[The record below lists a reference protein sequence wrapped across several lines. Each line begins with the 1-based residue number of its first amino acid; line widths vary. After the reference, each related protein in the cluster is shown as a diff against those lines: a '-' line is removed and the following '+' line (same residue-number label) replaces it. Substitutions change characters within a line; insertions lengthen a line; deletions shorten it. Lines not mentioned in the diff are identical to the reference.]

1 MMSKKSKP
9 SLWDM
14 FKHSPTLRQI
24 FEKVLPTRFNPKP
37 KVCEHN
43 RVDYKSLNKLAHKQ
57 MEVLEVLAK
66 QILHMEKEK
75 EVIRNAACKELDK
88 LKAENVELK
97 NRLEVIRH
105 AH

>member
-24 FEKVLPTRFNPKP
+24 FEKVLPTRFYPKP

-57 MEVLEVLAK
+57 MEVLEVLAN

-75 EVIRNAACKELDK
+75 EVIRKAACKELDK

-97 NRLEVIRH
+97 SRLEVMRH